1 MSATATVQFAVNNVP
16 LCFNAKAQY
25 SVYGKIYSHVD
36 GGLYARMMP
45 STCVHILGLI
55 WALKGDNQDIR
66 A

>member
-25 SVYGKIYSHVD
+25 SVYGKIYSQVD

-45 STCVHILGLI
+45 STCVHFLGLT
-55 WALKGDNQDIR
+55 
-66 A
+66 